1 MPPVNKLVTRG
12 MGPSRGVPG
21 RAGMVTQGYGGIFRA
36 IVEAVTAVIQGGSK
50 ALRRLPELFWSVYA
64 RLTDVN
70 ERELLSDVSGIDKKT
85 VDPNIAEPRIDAGL
99 KDSRISKKDSDI
111 VIVAERVRSGKK
123 ER

>member
-1 MPPVNKLVTRG
+1 
-12 MGPSRGVPG
+12 
-21 RAGMVTQGYGGIFRA
+21 MVTQGYGGIFRA

-64 RLTDVN
+64 RLTDIN